1 MVGIIYKESVYIA
14 GENQQQATR
23 SGVFEHLLQT
33 DPNLSIEP
41 LGHSTATSKLRF
53 SSFDS
58 PIAPPGGAAD
68 FGFLANLFLLFREEG
83 GGGRESLGKRR
94 ADKRGQGEGSTRLD
108 YFYTR
113 HADLLGADLEPRSSL
128 ALRLPSSSSEYTAS
142 VIYFSILERN
152 FILSVGEK
160 NSVFMYFLLLFGSS
174 PSKRLSLSRDFF
186 FVRRRGEEKSASEK
200 LYIFFS
206 IIGSFY
212 PPCYFVGAKNFFNTY
227 RLLID
232 EVENNVEILKLIS
245 KLSDRI

>member
-1 MVGIIYKESVYIA
+1 M
-14 GENQQQATR
+14 
-23 SGVFEHLLQT
+23 FEHLLQT

-174 PSKRLSLSRDFF
+174 PSKRLSRERFF
-186 FVRRRGEEKSASEK
+186 FREKKRRGE
-200 LYIFFS
+200 
-206 IIGSFY
+206 IG
-212 PPCYFVGAKNFFNTY
+212 
-227 RLLID
+227 
-232 EVENNVEILKLIS
+232 E
-245 KLSDRI
+245 